1 MKKSRGKRI
10 ARDVLICI
18 IMIAIIAALI
28 FGIIK
33 QKEVRENL
41 DTKIEEAKKN
51 KEETKKAIE
60 EKERKEKE
68 EEENAKRMKEEEKK
82 NKNYIYKYNIGDEI
96 NLVDKKVKFTSAALI
111 DEDSNNFNFSNVP
124 SDMIDKYG
132 KKVIKIEYELESKL
146 YEPDELN
153 LEFEVQKENMNND
166 ERITNIEKKDE
177 KDNNENEKD
186 KKVKMHKYIA
196 YAGDGKY
203 SIVIK
208 GLSKNE
214 ASISLDFEIKD
225 KK

>member
-1 MKKSRGKRI
+1 MKKGRGKRI
-10 ARDVLICI
+10 ARDVLIYI
-18 IMIAIIAALI
+18 VMIAIIAALI

-33 QKEVRENL
+33 QKEAKENL

-96 NLVDKKVKFTSAALI
+96 NLIDKKVKFTSAALI

-146 YEPDELN
+146 YKPDELN
-153 LEFEVQKENMNND
+153 LEFEVQKENMND
-166 ERITNIEKKDE
+166 GERITNIEKKDE

-203 SIVIK
+203 RIVLK

-214 ASISLDFEIKD
+214 VYISLDFEIK
-225 KK
+225 K

>member
-146 YEPDELN
+146 YEPNELN
-153 LEFEVQKENMNND
+153 LDFEVQKENKD
-166 ERITNIEKKDE
+166 DGERITNIEKKDE
-177 KDNNENEKD
+177 KDNNENKKD
-186 KKVKMHKYIA
+186 KKLKMHKYIA

-214 ASISLDFEIKD
+214 ANISLDFEIK
-225 KK
+225 K

>member
-1 MKKSRGKRI
+1 MKKGRGKRI

-33 QKEVRENL
+33 QKEAKENL
-41 DTKIEEAKKN
+41 DTKIEEAKRN
-51 KEETKKAIE
+51 KEETKREIE

-96 NLVDKKVKFTSAALI
+96 NLIDKKVKFTSAALI

-146 YEPDELN
+146 YKPDELN
-153 LEFEVQKENMNND
+153 LDFEVQKENKD
-166 ERITNIEKKDE
+166 DGERITNIEKKDE
-177 KDNNENEKD
+177 KDNSENKKD

-203 SIVIK
+203 RIVLK

>member
-124 SDMIDKYG
+124 SDMINKYG

-146 YEPDELN
+146 YKPDELN
-153 LEFEVQKENMNND
+153 LEFEVQKENMND
-166 ERITNIEKKDE
+166 GERITNIEKKDE

-203 SIVIK
+203 RIVLK
-208 GLSKNE
+208 ALSKNE

>member
-1 MKKSRGKRI
+1 MKKGRGKRI
-10 ARDVLICI
+10 ARDVLIYI
-18 IMIAIIAALI
+18 VMIAIIAVLI

-33 QKEVRENL
+33 QKEVKENL

-146 YEPDELN
+146 YEPNELN
-153 LEFEVQKENMNND
+153 LDFEVQKENKD
-166 ERITNIEKKDE
+166 DGERITNIEKKDE
-177 KDNNENEKD
+177 KDNNKNEKD

-203 SIVIK
+203 RIVLK

-214 ASISLDFEIKD
+214 VYISLDFEIK
-225 KK
+225 K

>member
-96 NLVDKKVKFTSAALI
+96 NLIDKKVKFTSAALI

-146 YEPDELN
+146 YEPNELN
-153 LEFEVQKENMNND
+153 LDFEVQKENKD
-166 ERITNIEKKDE
+166 DGERITNIEKKDE
-177 KDNNENEKD
+177 KDNNENKKD

-203 SIVIK
+203 SIALK